1 MSCAPASPLLRT
13 PRDAVYYN
21 TACAHAALGD
31 PDSGLKALEAALKEG
46 YCSPQLYGIGGASE
60 QHARL
65 MRDAGL
71 AKLAEDPRFQPLV
84 GKYKVTATEMQI
96 QVHCVLPH
104 LLISRLHAPVPR
116 LLLSRLHAPVPRL
129 LLYPLTRTRSPP
141 PYFPLT
147 RTRSPPPYFPLTRT
161 RLPLHALLGI
171 EGENCRSPR

>member
-1 MSCAPASPLLRT
+1 VGKSRTNEITGEPEWVEVSDAAAAIEEGQELYDTEDYTGAIAKWEQALKLGGSGTKRDRAKPAELSFGEKQ
-13 PRDAVYYN
+13 AVYYN

-96 QVHCVLPH
+96 QTDPSQSSVV
-104 LLISRLHAPVPR
+104 R
-116 LLLSRLHAPVPRL
+116 
-129 LLYPLTRTRSPP
+129 
-141 PYFPLT
+141 
-147 RTRSPPPYFPLTRT
+147 
-161 RLPLHALLGI
+161 ALKMMWGKK
-171 EGENCRSPR
+171 